1 MMFRISAEITAGF
14 KKRWIC
20 SAGNSNLFEKLMKRT
35 SNLKQRWYCKLGDM
49 KNPFFHH
56 GPWCFFSLPNV
67 ELFRG
72 RFVYRI
78 HHDFYLPSLS
88 LSIFEPY
95 DWLWI
100 ALLAHHKRAVW
111 PTSCAPFISTLPQ
124 VMNLPRLAKYYAEL
138 RITDELEH
146 VRLLRVP
153 RCQVNVRDNFS
164 RVQFGYPPVN

>member
-1 MMFRISAEITAGF
+1 MLFRNSAEITAGF

-20 SAGNSNLFEKLMKRT
+20 SAGNSNLLEKLVKTT
-35 SNLKQRWYCKLGDM
+35 SNLKKRWYSKLGDM
-49 KNPFFHH
+49 KNLFFH
-56 GPWCFFSLPNV
+56 LPNV
-67 ELFRG
+67 EPFRG
-72 RFVYRI
+72 RLVYRI
-78 HHDFYLPSLS
+78 HHDFYLLSLS
-88 LSIFEPY
+88 LYLWTLWLVMNSIACTSY
-95 DWLWI
+95 
-100 ALLAHHKRAVW
+100 RAVW